1 MSAAVDSR
9 FRGNDALMLG
19 ARRKGVVLAQILHR
33 GTAHEHSI
41 LVLVNTDIRREKSYT
56 GEQKEHSA

>member
-1 MSAAVDSR
+1 
-9 FRGNDALMLG
+9 MLG
-19 ARRKGVVLAQILHR
+19 ARRKGVELAQILHR